1 MDWSFLN
8 IFKKADFNTLVFSL
22 AVMGWI
28 MLYFYPDIIYLK
40 MIALLC
46 SVYCISRF
54 VVHLY
59 HVYQISKTN
68 KANAKYDKAQ
78 KDKRAHDRE
87 LQAQFVYDRLSL
99 DDQKILQE
107 IIRKGEKSC
116 YSDVYIIKDKLS
128 NCMFIS
134 QVQMI
139 LYSDDLINNWISI
152 NESSDSY
159 SINIKSPLNSIV
171 ENRINK

>member
-8 IFKKADFNTLVFSL
+8 IFKRADFNTLMFSL
-22 AVMGWI
+22 AIMGWI
-28 MLYFYPDIIYLK
+28 MFYLYPDIIYFI
-40 MIALLC
+40 MIAIMC
-46 SVYCISRF
+46 SVYCIARF

-59 HVYQISKTN
+59 NVYHVSQIN
-68 KANAKYDKAQ
+68 KENAKYDQ
-78 KDKRAHDRE
+78 ELKDKRTHDRK

-99 DDQKILQE
+99 DDQKRLQE
-107 IIRKGEKSC
+107 IIRRSEKSC

-134 QVQMI
+134 EIQMI
-139 LYSDDLINNWISI
+139 LFNDDMINNWISI

-159 SINIKSPLNSIV
+159 SINIKSPLNSII
-171 ENRINK
+171 ESQTNK